1 MAANLAMVAL
11 RTGVPAAS
19 NALAKYAP
27 SVVAK
32 AKQIVAQATGSAPA
46 AVNLGQVAS
55 AQGGSRAQLVA
66 EAMVK
71 AGMPVDE
78 LFSHIRITD
87 EAELARLR
95 SHFVSIEKSY
105 LQESS
110 DAATALGKTPV
121 PDTSVAVQME
131 ADCQDIEFSMQQLGL
146 QSPDALMRIKVTL
159 DHLNLGK
166 IANYKVLRKHGRV
179 R

>member
-32 AKQIVAQATGSAPA
+32 AKQIVAQATGAAPA

-55 AQGGSRAQLVA
+55 AQGGANAQLVA

-71 AGMPVDE
+71 AGMPASD
-78 LFSHIRITD
+78 LFQHIRITD
-87 EAELARLR
+87 DAERARLQA
-95 SHFVSIEKSY
+95 HFSSIERAA

-110 DAATALGKTPV
+110 DAAKGFSKTPT

-131 ADCQDIEFSMQQLGL
+131 ADCQAIEEACSLLGINV
-146 QSPDALMRIKVTL
+146 DALMRVKVCL
-159 DHLNLGK
+159 DHLDLGK
-166 IANYKVLRKHGRV
+166 VANYKVLRKHGRV